1 MVTRPGPTPHRPID
15 PRRFETGGKVGAEQ
29 DVIEAQAGIPLPSA
43 PQVVPECV
51 DALFAMHLAQSIPP
65 ALLEKAGVGGAL
77 SGWTKASSSQE
88 LVG

>member
-1 MVTRPGPTPHRPID
+1 MVTRPGPTPYRPID

-51 DALFAMHLAQSIPP
+51 DALFAMHLAQSM
-65 ALLEKAGVGGAL
+65 LEKAGVGGAL